1 MSLNGEELRDRFEAQ
16 YPDRQTRW
24 LAWCAA
30 EGHDPSKPFGGT
42 RSNADYVVWNS
53 RHLCAFK
60 AQYRVTRIAPDMDET
75 VNQYLW
81 SRAAIESWYREAATV
96 QQVAMNAV
104 IQQQEAAQM
113 SEAFFA
119 QYPALRKWAT

>member
-1 MSLNGEELRDRFEAQ
+1 MSLNGEELREQYEAQ
-16 YPDRQTRW
+16 FPDRQTRW

-30 EGHDPSKPFGGT
+30 EGHDPSKPFGGAG
-42 RSNADYVVWNS
+42 SNTEYVVWNG

-81 SRAAIESWYREAATV
+81 SQAAVQAWYRETAAV
-96 QQVAMNAV
+96 QQRAMNAV
-104 IQQQEAAQM
+104 IQMQEADRM
-113 SEAFFA
+113 REAFFA
-119 QYPALRKWAT
+119 RYPALRKWAI